1 MNFYICKFMPKYS
14 IAYSMCVLVSNNPS
28 CPVPSACMLAQTT
41 QKNWAE
47 VLNSNMTNY
56 VDISCEVVT

>member
-1 MNFYICKFMPKYS
+1 MHAKIQYR
-14 IAYSMCVLVSNNPS
+14 MCASVEPQL
-28 CPVPSACMLAQTT
+28 PSACMLAQTT

-56 VDISCEVVT
+56 VDISCEAVT